1 VTTTLSPPVRI
12 FAVLGVLAAVG
23 FAAFTF
29 LMGGGEVSLES
40 SEPLVPPTKRTSPAP
55 TPATRA
61 PAPKPARTQRPAAR
75 AATSGFPVPVERA
88 LRKSRLVVVVVSTP
102 RASVDAVVRAEARAA
117 ARSTNAGYVSLSA
130 LHERQVRTLVA
141 KTGVLPS
148 PAVLVVRRSGEVA
161 ARFGVTDHVT
171 IAQAVA
177 QARR

>member
-1 VTTTLSPPVRI
+1 MTTTLSPPVRI
-12 FAVLGVLAAVG
+12 FAVIGVLAAVG

-40 SEPLVPPTKRTSPAP
+40 SEPLVPTTKRTTPAP
-55 TPATRA
+55 TPTPT
-61 PAPKPARTQRPAAR
+61 PARTPARTQRAAP
-75 AATSGFPVPVERA
+75 TSGFPVPVERA

-117 ARSTNAGYVSLSA
+117 ARSTNAGYASLSA
-130 LHERQVRTLVA
+130 LNERQVRALVG

-148 PAVLVVRRSGEVA
+148 PAVLVVRRSGAVV

>member
-1 VTTTLSPPVRI
+1 MTTTLSPPVRI
-12 FAVLGVLAAVG
+12 FAVIGVLAAVG

-29 LMGGGEVSLES
+29 LMGGGDVSLES
-40 SEPLVPPTKRTSPAP
+40 SEPLVPTTKRTTPAP
-55 TPATRA
+55 TPT
-61 PAPKPARTQRPAAR
+61 PTPARTQRAAP
-75 AATSGFPVPVERA
+75 TSGFPVPVERA

-117 ARSTNAGYVSLSA
+117 ARSTNAGYASLSA
-130 LHERQVRTLVA
+130 LNERQVRALVG

-148 PAVLVVRRSGEVA
+148 PAVLVVRRSGAVV